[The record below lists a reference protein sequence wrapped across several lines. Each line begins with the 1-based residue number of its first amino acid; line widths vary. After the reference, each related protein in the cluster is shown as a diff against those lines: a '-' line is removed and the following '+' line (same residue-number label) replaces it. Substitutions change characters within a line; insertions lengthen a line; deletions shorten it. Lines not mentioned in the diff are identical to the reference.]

1 MSDLEAILRIDGVSK
16 TYHRGTEN
24 VRALRGA
31 SLTLRPRELVALI
44 GPSGS
49 GKSTLLNVIAGWETP
64 DEGEVRWQGGDG
76 VRLADLPWRDV
87 AILPQSLGL
96 VEDLSVWEN
105 TELPVRLSG
114 GDGQLIE
121 RAEKLLR
128 GLGLEDLADRGP
140 AEISMG
146 EQQRAALA
154 RALVLSPRL
163 LLADEPTGHQDADW
177 ARGVFRA
184 IRFAAKERTACL
196 VATHH
201 REAVEFADRVLA
213 IRDGQVREISSAEE
227 APLLTA
233 E

>member
-1 MSDLEAILRIDGVSK
+1 MSDVEPILAIEGVSK
-16 TYHRGTEN
+16 SYLRGTEN
-24 VRALRGA
+24 VHALRGA
-31 SLTLRPRELVALI
+31 SLTLRPYELVALV

-64 DEGEVRWQGGDG
+64 DEGSVRWQGEDG

-96 VEDLSVWEN
+96 VEDLTVREN
-105 TELPVRLSG
+105 AQLPVRLAGANGHLG
-114 GDGQLIE
+114 G
-121 RAEKLLR
+121 RAEGLLR
-128 GLGLEDLADRGP
+128 GLGLEELADRGP
-140 AEISMG
+140 TEISMG

-177 ARGVFRA
+177 ARGVLRA
-184 IRFAAKERTACL
+184 IRFAAKEGTACL

-201 REAVEFADRVLA
+201 REAVQFADRVLA
-213 IRDGQVREISSAEE
+213 IRDGQVRELAAGEE
-227 APLLTA
+227 GHLTA

>member
-1 MSDLEAILRIDGVSK
+1 MSDLEPILTIENVSK
-16 TYHRGTEN
+16 TYLRGTEN
-24 VRALRGA
+24 VHALRGV
-31 SLTLRPRELVALI
+31 SLTIRPHELIALV

-64 DEGEVRWQGGDG
+64 DEGEVRWQGGD
-76 VRLADLPWRDV
+76 RIRDV

-96 VEDLSVWEN
+96 LEDLSVREN
-105 TELPVRLSG
+105 AELPVRLSG
-114 GDGQLIE
+114 GNGQLTK

-128 GLGLEDLADRGP
+128 GLGLEELADRGP

-177 ARGVFRA
+177 ARGVLRA
-184 IRFAAKERTACL
+184 IRFAAKEGTACL

-201 REAVEFADRVLA
+201 REAVPFADRVFA
-213 IRDGQVREISSAEE
+213 IRDGQVREIVPGEE
-227 APLLTA
+227 APQLTA

>member
-1 MSDLEAILRIDGVSK
+1 MSDAEPILVIEGVSK
-16 TYHRGTEN
+16 TYLRGTEN
-24 VRALRGA
+24 VHALRDA
-31 SLTLRPRELVALI
+31 SLVLRPHELVALV

-49 GKSTLLNVIAGWETP
+49 GKSTLLNVIAGWATP
-64 DEGEVRWQGGDG
+64 DVGEVRWRGGDG
-76 VRLADLPWRDV
+76 VRLSELPWRDV

-96 VEDLSVWEN
+96 VEDLSVREN
-105 TELPVRLSG
+105 TQLPVRLAG
-114 GDGQLIE
+114 ANGQLTE

-128 GLGLEDLADRGP
+128 ALGLEELADRGP
-140 AEISMG
+140 TEISMG

-184 IRFAAKERTACL
+184 IRFAAREGTACL

-201 REAVEFADRVLA
+201 REAIEFADRVLG
-213 IRDGQVREISSAEE
+213 IRDGQVRELAAGEE
-227 APLLTA
+227 APHLTA